1 MEPIQTPIQISYEDI
16 VEGYKVRMSELEY
29 QLIFKEAESDAK
41 TQKIFELDARIVELE
56 AALEATK
63 DNKGAKKNEKVIT
76 TTLKEYFLEKKWV
89 LNLIRGR

>member
-63 DNKGAKKNEKVIT
+63 DNKGAKKNEK
-76 TTLKEYFLEKKWV
+76 
-89 LNLIRGR
+89 